1 MEDYTNLYQQHVR
14 TVRKLIIDARYYRY
28 HRASWEEDRSSKMLA
43 LAEINL
49 NEAERILL
57 TYLHPKEVVS

>member
-28 HRASWEEDRSSKMLA
+28 HKASWEEDRSGEMLT

-49 NEAERILL
+49 NEAERILYKFVL
-57 TYLHPKEVVS
+57 RK